1 MARFDRSH
9 KVREVKICIRTGHEI
24 HTAILD
30 KIRLRT
36 FGHTADYPYGK
47 PLSIPCAATCIQ
59 FGQTRVNLLLGVVAD
74 GAGIQKH
81 SISLRGVGYLLISD
95 CLHNRCDNL
104 TVGHI
109 HLASVGLY
117 VKFLGFH
124 LLCSFSLPKK
134 VAEALLCSK
143 TTSRILG

>member
-9 KVREVKICIRTGHEI
+9 KIWEVKICIRTCYEI
-24 HTAILD
+24 HAAILD
-30 KIRLRT
+30 KIRFGT
-36 FGHTADYPYGK
+36 FGHTADHPYGK
-47 PLSIPCAATCIQ
+47 PLAVPCTATCIQ
-59 FGQTRVNLLLGVVAD
+59 LGQTRVNLLLGVVAD
-74 GAGIQKH
+74 GAGVQKH
-81 SISLRGVGYLLISD
+81 RIRLRGVGCLLISD

-124 LLCSFSLPKK
+124 L
-134 VAEALLCSK
+134 
-143 TTSRILG
+143 